1 MFGWDIHNS
10 KSDRIKL
17 FCFILAVF
25 LVIGFTATF
34 IFRSLGTEEAGAE
47 KSESRGSVESAK
59 NVDSVTSSKTVD
71 TTAMDKNEYDQN
83 ENFSQ
88 EELAKTQEVG
98 VAFVKAFHA
107 YNADDPMKYLEDAK
121 PYMTEALYKKM
132 KTNMRREP
140 LDRSYLTVTE
150 TKVTPVVNSSSSV
163 VRWNVIVKGSAE
175 ATDGT
180 STNIEDWYLLGV
192 RQVNGEWKVE
202 DVRVNVPN

>member
-17 FCFILAVF
+17 FCFILVVF

-47 KSESRGSVESAK
+47 KSESRGGVESAK
-59 NVDSVTSSKTVD
+59 NVDSVTSSETVD

-83 ENFSQ
+83 ENFSE

-121 PYMTEALYKKM
+121 SYMTDALYEKM

-150 TKVTPVVNSSSSV
+150 TKVTPVVNSSSSI
-163 VRWNVIVKGSAE
+163 VRWNVIVKGSAK

-180 STNIEDWYLLGV
+180 STNTEDWYLLGV